1 MADISKLEQQES
13 FADEYGDR
21 IEEWELFAVA
31 LICKELGKI
40 GKMTPEQAKK
50 YDAEKETKKTEK
62 SILSALTTA
71 VLLNI
76 KDLPKTYTS
85 LFDDWHKGNEY
96 MYKYR
101 GVPFVDV
108 EDNKALQK
116 IINSQTRIQ
125 AKEIKE
131 LFGMNEFWE
140 IKKSKAIKVLDR
152 NGKPIVLRDGIL
164 KSFQEATDLVTG
176 GKQDFYTTMRKTV
189 LDLGGSGARV
199 DYGTV
204 MIDGKPRRITRR
216 LDTVVRQ
223 NMLYNAK
230 MSSREYNQQIGKEL
244 GCDGIEVSFPV
255 KPRPTHRFMEGRQ
268 FCNGKSKEINGIHFD
283 GAEDTI
289 DAESEQN
296 VLESLDDYNCNHRET
311 PIICGVSE
319 PAYSPEELA
328 RLKAENERQFE
339 INGTT
344 KDGYGWSQVLRHYE
358 AETRNAKDQIT
369 ALKAFGNSETQI
381 ADLNKKIK
389 SYRQKYNEICDVT
402 GIKPDL
408 KRMSTPKAVKQ

>member
-1 MADISKLEQQES
+1 MTDISKLEQQES
-13 FADEYGDR
+13 FSDEYGDR
-21 IEEWELFAVA
+21 IAEWELFAVA

-62 SILSALTTA
+62 IILSALTTA

-85 LFDDWHKGNEY
+85 LFDEWHKGNEY

-108 EDNKALQK
+108 ADNKGLQK
-116 IINSQTRIQ
+116 IINSQTRIR

-164 KSFQEATDLVTG
+164 KSFQEATDLVTS

-204 MIDGKPRRITRR
+204 IIDGKPRRITRR

-223 NMLYNAK
+223 NMLYNGK
-230 MSSREYNQQIGKEL
+230 MASREYNQQIGKEL
-244 GCDGIEVSFPV
+244 ETDGIEIDLHANS
-255 KPRPTHRFMEGRQ
+255 RPSHRYMEGKQ
-268 FCNGKSKEINGIHFD
+268 YAKGHGVTINGVEYE
-283 GAEDTI
+283 GAI
-289 DAESEQN
+289 DKGVYDRLYE
-296 VLESLDDYNCNHRET
+296 DYNCQHYET
-311 PIICGVSE
+311 DIILGVSE
-319 PAYSPEELA
+319 PRYSLEELA

-339 INGTT
+339 INGIS
-344 KDGYGWSQVLRHYE
+344 KDGYGWSQVLRNLE
-358 AETRNAKDQIT
+358 SNTRNAKDQIN
-369 ALKAFGNSETQI
+369 ALKAFGNSEPQI

-389 SYRQKYNEICDVT
+389 SYRAKYNEICSVT

-408 KRMSTPKAVKQ
+408 KRMSVPKQ

>member
-21 IEEWELFAVA
+21 IAEWELFAVA
-31 LICKELGKI
+31 LICKELGRI
-40 GKMTPEQAKK
+40 GKMTPKQAKK

-62 SILSALTTA
+62 IILSALTTA

-85 LFDDWHKGNEY
+85 LFDEWHKGNEY

-101 GVPFVDV
+101 GIPFVDV
-108 EDNKALQK
+108 ADNKGLRK
-116 IINSQTRIQ
+116 IINAYS
-125 AKEIKE
+125 
-131 LFGMNEFWE
+131 
-140 IKKSKAIKVLDR
+140 KKSGAELLDLTKTKAIKVLDA
-152 NGKPIVLRDGIL
+152 NGKPVAFREQIL
-164 KSFQEATDLVTG
+164 KSFKEATDIVTS
-176 GKQDFYTTMRKTV
+176 GKKDFYTTMRKTV

-199 DYGTV
+199 EYPNG
-204 MIDGKPRRITRR
+204 MTRR

-230 MSSREYNQQIGKEL
+230 MSSREYNKQIGKEL
-244 GCDGIEVSFPV
+244 GCDGIEVSFSV
-255 KPRPTHRFMEGRQ
+255 NPRPTHRFMEGRQ
-268 FCNGKSKEINGIHFD
+268 FCNGNSKEINGKHFD
-283 GAEDTI
+283 GAEDTR
-289 DAESEQN
+289 DAESGQN

-319 PAYSPEELA
+319 PTYSPEELE
-328 RLKAENERQFE
+328 RLKAENERQFT
-339 INGTT
+339 IGNSTG
-344 KDGYGWSQVLRHYE
+344 DGYYWSQRMRHLE
-358 AETRNAKDQIT
+358 AETRNAKDQIN

-389 SYRQKYNEICDVT
+389 AYRQKYNEICDVT

-408 KRMSTPKAVKQ
+408 KRMSVPRKPKI

>member
-1 MADISKLEQQES
+1 MADISKLEQQEN

-21 IEEWELFAVA
+21 IAEWELFAVA
-31 LICKELGKI
+31 LICKELGRI

-62 SILSALTTA
+62 IIVSALTTA

-85 LFDDWHKGNEY
+85 LFDEWHKGNEY

-108 EDNKALQK
+108 ADNKALQK
-116 IINSQTRIQ
+116 IINSYS
-125 AKEIKE
+125 
-131 LFGMNEFWE
+131 
-140 IKKSKAIKVLDR
+140 KKSGAELLDFTKTKAIKVLDA
-152 NGKPIVLRDGIL
+152 NGKPVALRKQIL
-164 KSFQEATDLVTG
+164 KSFDDASKLVIKGNT
-176 GKQDFYTTMRKTV
+176 DFYSAMRKSV
-189 LDLGGSGARV
+189 LELGGSGARV
-199 DYGTV
+199 EYPNG
-204 MIDGKPRRITRR
+204 MTRR

-230 MSSREYNQQIGKEL
+230 MSSREYNEQIGKEL
-244 GCDGIEVSFPV
+244 GCDGIEVSFSV
-255 KPRPTHRFMEGRQ
+255 NPRPTHRFMEGRQ

-283 GAEDTI
+283 GTEDTR
-289 DAESEQN
+289 DAESGQN

-319 PAYSPEELA
+319 PAYSPQELA
-328 RLKAENERQFE
+328 RLKAENERQFT
-339 INGTT
+339 IGNSTG
-344 KDGYGWSQVLRHYE
+344 DGYYWSQRMRHLE
-358 AETRNAKDQIT
+358 AETRNAKDQIN
-369 ALKAFGNSETQI
+369 ALKAFGNSEPQI

-389 SYRQKYNEICDVT
+389 AYRQKYNEICDVT

-408 KRMSTPKAVKQ
+408 KRMSVPRKPKTN

>member
-21 IEEWELFAVA
+21 IAEWELFAVA
-31 LICKELGKI
+31 LICKELGRI

-62 SILSALTTA
+62 NILSALTTA

-85 LFDDWHKGNEY
+85 LFDEWHKGNEY

-108 EDNKALQK
+108 ADNKGLQK
-116 IINSQTRIQ
+116 IINAYS
-125 AKEIKE
+125 
-131 LFGMNEFWE
+131 
-140 IKKSKAIKVLDR
+140 KKSGAELLDFTKTKVIKVLDA
-152 NGKPIVLRDGIL
+152 NGKPVAFREQIL
-164 KSFQEATDLVTG
+164 KSFKEATDLVTS

-199 DYGTV
+199 EYPNG
-204 MIDGKPRRITRR
+204 MTRR

-230 MSSREYNQQIGKEL
+230 MSSREYNKQIGKEL
-244 GCDGIEVSFPV
+244 GCDGIEVSFSV
-255 KPRPTHRFMEGRQ
+255 NPRPTHRFMEGRQ

-283 GAEDTI
+283 GAEDTR
-289 DAESEQN
+289 DAESGQN

-311 PIICGVSE
+311 PIICGISE
-319 PAYSPEELA
+319 PAYSPQELA
-328 RLKAENERQFE
+328 RLKAENERQFA
-339 INGTT
+339 IGNSTG
-344 KDGYGWSQVLRHYE
+344 DGYFWSQRMRSIE
-358 AETRNAKDQIT
+358 SATRNAKDQIN

-381 ADLNKKIK
+381 SDLNKKIK

-402 GIKPDL
+402 GIKPDYR
-408 KRMSTPKAVKQ
+408 RMGAVK

>member
-1 MADISKLEQQES
+1 MADISKLEEQES

-21 IEEWELFAVA
+21 IAEWELFAVA

-40 GKMTPEQAKK
+40 GKMSPEQAKK

-62 SILSALTTA
+62 IILSALTTA

-76 KDLPKTYTS
+76 KGLPKAYTS
-85 LFDDWHKGNEY
+85 LFDEWHKGNEY

-108 EDNKALQK
+108 ADNKGLQK
-116 IINSQTRIQ
+116 IINAYS
-125 AKEIKE
+125 
-131 LFGMNEFWE
+131 
-140 IKKSKAIKVLDR
+140 KKSGAELLDFTKTKAIKVLDA
-152 NGKPIVLRDGIL
+152 NGRPVAFREQIL
-164 KSFQEATDLVTG
+164 KSFKEATDLVTG

-199 DYGTV
+199 EYPNGL
-204 MIDGKPRRITRR
+204 TRR

-230 MSSREYNQQIGKEL
+230 MSSREYNKQIGKEL
-244 GCDGIEVSFPV
+244 GCDGIEVSFSV
-255 KPRPTHRFMEGRQ
+255 NPRPTHRFMEGRQ

-283 GAEDTI
+283 GAEDTR
-289 DAESEQN
+289 DAESGQN

-328 RLKAENERQFE
+328 RLKAENEKQYE
-339 INGTT
+339 INGIS

-358 AETRNAKDQIT
+358 AETRNAKDQIN

-389 SYRQKYNEICDVT
+389 AYRTKYNEICDVT
-402 GIKPDL
+402 GIKPDYR
-408 KRMSTPKAVKQ
+408 RMSIPKT

>member
-21 IEEWELFAVA
+21 IAEWELFAVA
-31 LICKELGKI
+31 LICKELGRI

-50 YDAEKETKKTEK
+50 YDVEKETKKTEK
-62 SILSALTTA
+62 IILSALTTA

-76 KDLPKTYTS
+76 KDLPNTYTS
-85 LFDDWHKGNEY
+85 LFDEWHKGNEY

-108 EDNKALQK
+108 VDNKGLQK
-116 IINSQTRIQ
+116 IINAYS
-125 AKEIKE
+125 
-131 LFGMNEFWE
+131 
-140 IKKSKAIKVLDR
+140 KKSGAELLDFTKTKAIKVLDV
-152 NGKPIVLRDGIL
+152 NGKPVAFRKQIL
-164 KSFQEATDLVTG
+164 KSFKEATDLVTS

-199 DYGTV
+199 EYPN
-204 MIDGKPRRITRR
+204 KKTRR

-230 MSSREYNQQIGKEL
+230 MSSREYNKQIGKEL
-244 GCDGIEVSFPV
+244 GCDGIEVSFSAN
-255 KPRPTHRFMEGRQ
+255 PRPTHRFMEGRQ

-283 GAEDTI
+283 GAEDTR
-289 DAESEQN
+289 DAESGQN

-319 PAYSPEELA
+319 PAYSPEELE
-328 RLKAENERQFE
+328 RLKAENERQFTVG
-339 INGTT
+339 NSTG
-344 KDGYGWSQVLRHYE
+344 DGYYWSQRMRSIE
-358 AETRNAKDQIT
+358 SATRNAKDQIN

-381 ADLNKKIK
+381 ADLKKKIK
-389 SYRQKYNEICDVT
+389 AYRQKYNEICDVT
-402 GIKPDL
+402 GIKPDYR
-408 KRMSTPKAVKQ
+408 RMSIPKP

>member
-13 FADEYGDR
+13 FADEYGER
-21 IEEWELFAVA
+21 IAEWELFAVA
-31 LICKELGKI
+31 LICKELGRI

-50 YDAEKETKKTEK
+50 YDAEKETNKTEK
-62 SILSALTTA
+62 IILSALTTA

-76 KDLPKTYTS
+76 KDLPKTYTI
-85 LFDDWHKGNEY
+85 LFDEWHKGNEY
-96 MYKYR
+96 MYKYK

-108 EDNKALQK
+108 ADNKGLQK
-116 IINSQTRIQ
+116 IINAYS
-125 AKEIKE
+125 
-131 LFGMNEFWE
+131 
-140 IKKSKAIKVLDR
+140 KKSGAELLDFAKTKAIKVLDA
-152 NGKPIVLRDGIL
+152 NGKPVAFREQIL
-164 KSFQEATDLVTG
+164 KSFKEATDLVTS

-230 MSSREYNQQIGKEL
+230 MSSREYNKQIGKEL
-244 GCDGIEVSFPV
+244 GTDGIEIDLHANS
-255 KPRPTHRFMEGRQ
+255 RPSHRYMEGKQ
-268 FCNGKSKEINGIHFD
+268 YAKKHGVTVNGVYYE
-283 GAEDTI
+283 GAEDKGVY
-289 DAESEQN
+289 ARLYE
-296 VLESLDDYNCNHRET
+296 DYNCQHYET
-311 PIICGVSE
+311 DIILGVSE
-319 PAYSPEELA
+319 PRYSPEELA

-344 KDGYGWSQVLRHYE
+344 KDGYGWSQVLRNLE
-358 AETRNAKDQIT
+358 SNTRNAKDQIN
-369 ALKAFGNSETQI
+369 ALKAFGNSQAEIDKLKAQ
-381 ADLNKKIK
+381 IK
-389 SYRQKYNEICDVT
+389 SYRAKYNEICDVT

-408 KRMSTPKAVKQ
+408 KRMSVPKLK

>member
-21 IEEWELFAVA
+21 IAEWELFAVA
-31 LICKELGKI
+31 LICKELGRI

-62 SILSALTTA
+62 IILSALTTA

-85 LFDDWHKGNEY
+85 LFDEWHKGNEY

-101 GVPFVDV
+101 GVPFVDIA
-108 EDNKALQK
+108 DNKGLQK
-116 IINSQTRIQ
+116 IINAYS
-125 AKEIKE
+125 
-131 LFGMNEFWE
+131 
-140 IKKSKAIKVLDR
+140 KKSGAELLDFTKTKAIKVLDA
-152 NGKPIVLRDGIL
+152 NGNPVAFREQIL
-164 KSFQEATDLVTG
+164 KSFKEATGLVTS

-199 DYGTV
+199 EYPNG
-204 MIDGKPRRITRR
+204 MTRR

-223 NMLYNAK
+223 NVLYNAK
-230 MSSREYNQQIGKEL
+230 ISSREYNQQIGKEL
-244 GCDGIEVSFPV
+244 GCDGIEVSFSV
-255 KPRPTHRFMEGRQ
+255 NPRPTHRFMEGRQ
-268 FCNGKSKEINGIHFD
+268 FCNGKSKEINGKHFD
-283 GAEDTI
+283 GAEDTR
-289 DAESEQN
+289 DAESGQN
-296 VLESLDDYNCNHRET
+296 VIESLDDYNCNHRET

-319 PAYSPEELA
+319 PAYSPEELE
-328 RLKAENERQFE
+328 RLKADNEKQFT
-339 INGTT
+339 IGNSTG
-344 KDGYGWSQVLRHYE
+344 DGYYWSQRMRSLE
-358 AETRNAKDQIT
+358 SATRNAKDQIN

-389 SYRQKYNEICDVT
+389 SYKAKYNEICDVT
-402 GIKPDL
+402 GIKPDYR
-408 KRMSTPKAVKQ
+408 RMSIPRGTK

>member
-21 IEEWELFAVA
+21 IAEWELFAVA
-31 LICKELGKI
+31 LICKELGRI

-62 SILSALTTA
+62 IILSALTTA

-76 KDLPKTYTS
+76 KDLPKTHTI
-85 LFDDWHKGNEY
+85 LFDEWHKDNEY

-108 EDNKALQK
+108 ADNKGLQK
-116 IINSQTRIQ
+116 IINAYS
-125 AKEIKE
+125 
-131 LFGMNEFWE
+131 
-140 IKKSKAIKVLDR
+140 KKSGAELLDFTKTKAIKVLDA
-152 NGKPIVLRDGIL
+152 NGNPVAFREQIL
-164 KSFQEATDLVTG
+164 KSFKEATDLATS

-189 LDLGGSGARV
+189 LNLGGSGARV

-204 MIDGKPRRITRR
+204 IVDGKPRRITRR

-230 MSSREYNQQIGKEL
+230 MSSREYNKQIGKEL
-244 GCDGIEVSFPV
+244 GCDGIEVSFSV
-255 KPRPTHRFMEGRQ
+255 NPRPTHRFMEGRQ

-283 GAEDTI
+283 GAEDTR
-289 DAESEQN
+289 DAESGQN

-328 RLKAENERQFE
+328 RLKAENEKQYE
-339 INGTT
+339 INGIS
-344 KDGYGWSQVLRHYE
+344 KDGYGWSQVLRRYE
-358 AETRNAKDQIT
+358 AETRNAKDQIN
-369 ALKAFGNSETQI
+369 ALQAFGNSQTDI
-381 ADLNKKIK
+381 DKLNARIK

-408 KRMSTPKAVKQ
+408 KRISVPKVK

>member
-21 IEEWELFAVA
+21 IAEWELFAVA
-31 LICKELGKI
+31 LICKELGRI

-62 SILSALTTA
+62 IILSALTTA

-85 LFDDWHKGNEY
+85 LFDEWHKGNEY
-96 MYKYR
+96 MYKYK

-108 EDNKALQK
+108 ADNKGLQK
-116 IINSQTRIQ
+116 IINAYS
-125 AKEIKE
+125 
-131 LFGMNEFWE
+131 
-140 IKKSKAIKVLDR
+140 KKSGAELLDFTKTKAIKVLDAKG
-152 NGKPIVLRDGIL
+152 NPVALRKQIL
-164 KSFQEATDLVTG
+164 KSFDDASKLVIEGET
-176 GKQDFYTTMRKTV
+176 DFYTAMRKSV
-189 LDLGGSGARV
+189 LELGGSGARV

-204 MIDGKPRRITRR
+204 IIDDKPRRITRR

-230 MSSREYNQQIGKEL
+230 MSNREYNKHIGKEL
-244 GCDGIEVSFPV
+244 GTDGIEIDLHANS
-255 KPRPTHRFMEGRQ
+255 RPSHRFMEGKQ
-268 FCNGKSKEINGIHFD
+268 YAKGHTVTINGVKYE
-283 GAEDTI
+283 GAI
-289 DAESEQN
+289 DKG
-296 VLESLDDYNCNHRET
+296 VYDRLYKDYNCQHYET
-311 PIICGVSE
+311 DIILGVSE
-319 PAYSPEELA
+319 PRYSPEELA
-328 RLKAENERQFE
+328 RLKAENERQYE
-339 INGTT
+339 INGIS

-358 AETRNAKDQIT
+358 AETRNAKDQIN

-389 SYRQKYNEICDVT
+389 AYRQKYNEICDVT

-408 KRMSTPKAVKQ
+408 KRMSVPRKPKTK

>member
-21 IEEWELFAVA
+21 IAEWELFAVA
-31 LICKELGKI
+31 LICKELGRI

-62 SILSALTTA
+62 IILSALTTA

-85 LFDDWHKGNEY
+85 LFDEWHKGSEY
-96 MYKYR
+96 MYKYK

-108 EDNKALQK
+108 ADHKGLQK
-116 IINSQTRIQ
+116 IINAYS
-125 AKEIKE
+125 
-131 LFGMNEFWE
+131 
-140 IKKSKAIKVLDR
+140 KKSGAELLDFTKTKAIKVLDA
-152 NGKPIVLRDGIL
+152 NGNPVALRKQIL
-164 KSFQEATDLVTG
+164 KSFDDASKLVID
-176 GKQDFYTTMRKTV
+176 GKTDFYSAMRKSV
-189 LDLGGSGARV
+189 LELGGSGARV
-199 DYGTV
+199 EYPNG
-204 MIDGKPRRITRR
+204 MTRR

-230 MSSREYNQQIGKEL
+230 MSSREYNKQIGKEL
-244 GCDGIEVSFPV
+244 GCDGIEVSFSV
-255 KPRPTHRFMEGRQ
+255 NPRPTHRFMEGRQ
-268 FCNGKSKEINGIHFD
+268 FCNGKSKEINGKHFN
-283 GAEDTI
+283 GTEDTR
-289 DAESEQN
+289 DAESGQN

-311 PIICGVSE
+311 PIICGISE

-328 RLKAENERQFE
+328 RLKAENERQYE
-339 INGTT
+339 INGIS

-358 AETRNAKDQIT
+358 AETRNAKDQIN

-389 SYRQKYNEICDVT
+389 AYRQKYNEICDVT
-402 GIKPDL
+402 GINPDYR
-408 KRMSTPKAVKQ
+408 RMGVVK

>member
-21 IEEWELFAVA
+21 IAEWELFAVA
-31 LICKELGKI
+31 LICKELGRI

-62 SILSALTTA
+62 IILSALTTA

-76 KDLPKTYTS
+76 KDLTKTYTS
-85 LFDDWHKGNEY
+85 LFDEWHKGNKY

-108 EDNKALQK
+108 ADNKGLQK
-116 IINSQTRIQ
+116 IINAYS
-125 AKEIKE
+125 
-131 LFGMNEFWE
+131 
-140 IKKSKAIKVLDR
+140 KKSGAELLDFTKTKAIKVLDA
-152 NGKPIVLRDGIL
+152 NEKPVAFREQIL
-164 KSFQEATDLVTG
+164 KSFKEATELVTS

-204 MIDGKPRRITRR
+204 MVDDKPRRITRR

-223 NMLYNAK
+223 NMLYNGKLA
-230 MSSREYNQQIGKEL
+230 SRDYSRKIGDEL
-244 GCDGIEVSFPV
+244 GCDGIEVSFSMN
-255 KPRPTHRFMEGRQ
+255 PRPSHRFMEGKQ
-268 FCNGKSKEINGIHFD
+268 YAKKHGKTVNGVYYE
-283 GAEDTI
+283 GAED
-289 DAESEQN
+289 EGVYER
-296 VLESLDDYNCNHRET
+296 LYEDYNCNHREKQ
-311 PIICGVSE
+311 IILGVSE
-319 PAYSPEELA
+319 PTYSAEELA
-328 RLKAENERQFE
+328 RLKAENERQFT
-339 INGTT
+339 IGNSTG
-344 KDGYGWSQVLRHYE
+344 DGYFWSQRMRSLE
-358 AETRNAKDQIT
+358 SATRNAKDQIN
-369 ALKAFGNSETQI
+369 ALKAFSNSETQI

-389 SYRQKYNEICDVT
+389 AYRQKYNEICDVT

-408 KRMSTPKAVKQ
+408 KRMSVPKTK

>member
-21 IEEWELFAVA
+21 IAEWELFAVA
-31 LICKELGKI
+31 LICKELGRI

-62 SILSALTTA
+62 IIFSALTTA

-85 LFDDWHKGNEY
+85 LFDEWHKGNEY

-108 EDNKALQK
+108 ADNKGLQK
-116 IINSQTRIQ
+116 IINAYS
-125 AKEIKE
+125 
-131 LFGMNEFWE
+131 
-140 IKKSKAIKVLDR
+140 KKSGAELLDFTKTKAIKVLDA
-152 NGKPIVLRDGIL
+152 NGKPVAFREQIL
-164 KSFQEATDLVTG
+164 KSFKEATDLVTS

-223 NMLYNAK
+223 NMLYNGK
-230 MSSREYNQQIGKEL
+230 MASREYNKQIGKEL
-244 GCDGIEVSFPV
+244 GTDGIEIDLHANS
-255 KPRPTHRFMEGRQ
+255 RPSHRFMEGKQ
-268 FCNGKSKEINGIHFD
+268 YAKGHGVTINGVHYD
-283 GAEDTI
+283 GAI
-289 DAESEQN
+289 DKGVYDRLYE
-296 VLESLDDYNCNHRET
+296 DYNCQHYET
-311 PIICGVSE
+311 DIILGVSE
-319 PAYSPEELA
+319 PRYNPEELA

-339 INGTT
+339 INGIS
-344 KDGYGWSQVLRHYE
+344 KDGYSWSQVLRNLE
-358 AETRNAKDQIT
+358 SNTRNAKDQIN
-369 ALKAFGNSETQI
+369 ALKAFGNSESQI

-389 SYRQKYNEICDVT
+389 AYRAKYNEICDVT
-402 GIKPDL
+402 GIKPDYR
-408 KRMSTPKAVKQ
+408 RMSIPKAVK

>member
-21 IEEWELFAVA
+21 IAEWELFAVA
-31 LICKELGKI
+31 LICKELGRI
-40 GKMTPEQAKK
+40 GKMTLEQAKK

-62 SILSALTTA
+62 IILSALTTA

-85 LFDDWHKGNEY
+85 LFDEWHKGNEY

-101 GVPFVDV
+101 GIPFFDV
-108 EDNKALQK
+108 TDNKALQK

-131 LFGMNEFWE
+131 LFGMNEFWQ
-140 IKKSKAIKVLDR
+140 IKKSKAIKVLDAS
-152 NGKPIVLRDGIL
+152 GKPVAFREQIL
-164 KSFQEATDLVTG
+164 KSFKEATDLVTS

-230 MSSREYNQQIGKEL
+230 MSSREYNKQIGKEL
-244 GCDGIEVSFPV
+244 GTDGIEIDLHANS
-255 KPRPTHRFMEGRQ
+255 RPSHRFMEGKQ
-268 FCNGKSKEINGIHFD
+268 YAKGHGVTINGVHYD
-283 GAEDTI
+283 GAI
-289 DAESEQN
+289 DKG
-296 VLESLDDYNCNHRET
+296 VYDRLYVDYNCQHYET
-311 PIICGVSE
+311 DIILGVSE
-319 PAYSPEELA
+319 PRYSPEELA

-344 KDGYGWSQVLRHYE
+344 KDGYGWSQVLRNLE
-358 AETRNAKDQIT
+358 SNTRNAKDEIN
-369 ALKAFGNSETQI
+369 ALKAFGNSQAQI
-381 ADLNKKIK
+381 DKLNAQIK
-389 SYRQKYNEICDVT
+389 AYRAKYNEICDVT
-402 GIKPDL
+402 GIKPDYR
-408 KRMSTPKAVKQ
+408 RMSIPKT

>member
-21 IEEWELFAVA
+21 ISEWELFAVV
-31 LICKELGKI
+31 LICKELGRI

-62 SILSALTTA
+62 IILSALTKA

-85 LFDDWHKGNEY
+85 LFDEWHKGNEY

-108 EDNKALQK
+108 ADNKGLQK
-116 IINSQTRIQ
+116 IIKSYS
-125 AKEIKE
+125 
-131 LFGMNEFWE
+131 
-140 IKKSKAIKVLDR
+140 KKSGAELLDFTKTKAIRVLDA
-152 NGKPIVLRDGIL
+152 NGKPVAFREQIL
-164 KSFQEATDLVTG
+164 KSFKEATDLVTG

-199 DYGTV
+199 EYPNGL
-204 MIDGKPRRITRR
+204 TRR

-223 NMLYNAK
+223 NMLYNGK
-230 MSSREYNQQIGKEL
+230 MASREYNKQIGKEL
-244 GCDGIEVSFPV
+244 GCDGIEVSFSV
-255 KPRPTHRFMEGRQ
+255 NPRPTHRFMEGRQ
-268 FCNGKSKEINGIHFD
+268 FCNGKSKEINGVHFD
-283 GAEDTI
+283 GAEDTR
-289 DAESEQN
+289 DAESGQN

-319 PAYSPEELA
+319 PAYSPQELT
-328 RLKAENERQFE
+328 RLKAENEKQYE
-339 INGTT
+339 INGIS

-358 AETRNAKDQIT
+358 AETRNAKDQIN

-389 SYRQKYNEICDVT
+389 AYRQKYNEICDVT

-408 KRMSTPKAVKQ
+408 KRMSVPRKPKT